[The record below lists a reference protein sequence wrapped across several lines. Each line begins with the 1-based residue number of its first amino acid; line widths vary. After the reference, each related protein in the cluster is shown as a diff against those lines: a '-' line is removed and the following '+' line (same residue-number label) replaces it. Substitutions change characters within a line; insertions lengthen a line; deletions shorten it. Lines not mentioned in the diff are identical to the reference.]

1 MSSASPKWI
10 SYVGLFVLSL
20 AAAAQAQG
28 QRTAP
33 DSRNTADDLKWLTP
47 DDNRLRWLNVADW
60 ESKTGGLQPVR
71 MPKEWRDRIPDRS
84 AARALSA
91 AGVAVR
97 LRTDSNRI
105 VLRFTSID
113 VPEVANASPESVWER
128 ARPSYFDVYRDGK
141 FLANVPAKIAYY
153 EQELTVFESSGEP
166 RKESEF
172 SILFPHYYRNAEVIV
187 GAIGVDQ
194 GAQLLPPA
202 PRNVPVVLFHGDS
215 ITHGHGV
222 TSPRE
227 TYVWQTCEMANCQPL
242 NLGFGGSAWTDVAVA
257 DYIASRKDWDVLVLM
272 LGTNS
277 FGGNDSAGKR
287 ETLAQYR
294 DKYDAFLNS
303 VRAKYPAKP
312 ILCITPIL
320 TRQDIIHQ
328 ANKNGDLP
336 QAYRETIQQVVEQ
349 RQLRDHNLYFLD
361 GLKLINDPIYLLV
374 IDQVHPNVGGSLKM
388 AEGIAATLKPI
399 LKNLST
405 ERTSAAK

>member
-1 MSSASPKWI
+1 MSAMSRTRF
-10 SYVGLFVLSL
+10 SYLGLAILSF
-20 AAAAQAQG
+20 AGAVQAQG
-28 QRTAP
+28 QRIAA
-33 DSRNTADDLKWLTP
+33 DNRNTAENLKWLNP

-60 ESKTGGLQPVR
+60 ELKTGGLQPVR
-71 MPKEWRDRIPDRS
+71 MPKEWRDKIPDRS
-84 AARALSA
+84 AARALST
-91 AGVAVR
+91 AGVALR
-97 LRTDSNRI
+97 LRTDSNKI
-105 VLRFTSID
+105 VLRFTFID
-113 VPEVANASPESVWER
+113 VPEAANASPESVWER
-128 ARPSYFDVYRDGK
+128 GRPPYFDVYRDGK

-153 EQELTVFESSGEP
+153 EQNLTVFDNPTEP
-166 RKESEF
+166 KKESEF

-187 GAIGVDQ
+187 GGTGLETD
-194 GAQLLPPA
+194 AQLLPPT

-227 TYVWQTCEMANCQPL
+227 TYVWQTCEMANCEAL
-242 NLGFGGSAWTDVAVA
+242 NLGVGGSAWTDVAVA
-257 DYIASRKDWDVLVLM
+257 DYIASRKDWDALVLM

-294 DKYDAFLNS
+294 DKYDAFLDA

-336 QAYRETIQQVVEQ
+336 QAYRDAIQQVVEQ
-349 RQLRDHNLYFLD
+349 RQAKDHNLYFLD

-374 IDQVHPNVGGSLKM
+374 IDQVHPNEGGSLKM
-388 AEGIAATLKPI
+388 AEGISATLKPI
-399 LKNLST
+399 LKNLNA